1 MALPEREA
9 AAQLARSL
17 DFTAHFGVPEIWAR
31 LLGLRTAE
39 AYCKTLPV
47 FDGLAACVD
56 QVLID
61 RGLQIN
67 LVKEAARFIPQNGAL
82 LVTANHPTGILD
94 GVVLLCALL
103 SRRSDIRIVANDVL
117 CSIPVFGDRVIPIK
131 KTNDG
136 DSDGFSALMQI
147 RRAWKRNECVVVFP
161 AGTVAHWQWKS
172 MAIADAPW
180 TTSIQSFAA
189 SLKIP
194 EYRAVLAVKNPAW
207 FHICAAVSRRARLA
221 FLLRA
226 FLSSTSS
233 HPSHPV
239 AFKQVD
245 DALGFP
251 RFPRSPGHI

>member
-1 MALPEREA
+1 MTLEREVA
-9 AAQLARSL
+9 TQSANSL

-31 LLGLRTAE
+31 LLGLRAAE

-56 QVLID
+56 QVLLD

-67 LVKEAARFIPQNGAL
+67 LIKEAAQFIPQDGPL

-131 KTNDG
+131 KTIYG

-180 TTSIQSFAA
+180 TTSIQSFSA

-194 EYRAVLAVKNPAW
+194 EYRAALAVKNPAW

-221 FLLRA
+221 LLLRA
-226 FLSSTSS
+226 FLSSTRR

-239 AFKQVD
+239 AFKRAD
-245 DALGFP
+245 DPLSFSP
-251 RFPRSPGHI
+251 SPGRF